1 MPLCDGCPCATDPVL
16 RSARPSLRCARGLGG
31 CRMVALPCSR
41 APPLYNRPMPAPAPA
56 SPSLRSHVTLALCTL
71 LHAFT
76 HAYGTILV
84 PLYLLMESDLKLRG
98 VWQASL
104 VVTVYGFVYCAAS
117 YGAGV
122 LADRSDRKFLLGV
135 GLVGNAAAIA
145 LMGVVRQYDLV
156 VALAIAAGLFGAL
169 FHPCANALVSA
180 HYPKS
185 PGLAIGFLGIGAGI
199 GFFVGPQYAG
209 WRAQTAG
216 WHLGAIADWQRPLLE
231 MGAVGLLSGV
241 VFLFVAKEAAGRNSV
256 RWWGRRNDNGN
267 GHPRRNRDARG
278 RSATLPPL
286 PPGEGKGEGVP
297 DSDARGFRHA
307 APERPLTPTLSR
319 GERGNE
325 PAPATSSNGNGDFHN
340 DTPGPGGGAVHAGH
354 PLGRTLRNRVVA
366 IAATLACRDFAGVSS
381 LTLASIYLQKAH
393 GMNTRQAGFVVGAMM
408 LVGVVINPLCVLVS
422 PGRRRLPA
430 LVASLVIA
438 AGSVVTVPWWSVKH
452 ILWVLVAFQACH
464 LGSYA
469 ISDAAILERVSPDV
483 RGRVVGLF
491 LTIAGTFA
499 STAPWVM
506 GAWTDALGEGAGR
519 PGAYFGPFALVGGM
533 MLLAS
538 LSAYFISKLGPPT
551 GESPVR
557 PMSEVTPATME
568 PVG

>member
-1 MPLCDGCPCATDPVL
+1 M
-16 RSARPSLRCARGLGG
+16 SARVASRTEPFPTFAADRPS
-31 CRMVALPCSR
+31 V
-41 APPLYNRPMPAPAPA
+41 
-56 SPSLRSHVTLALCTL
+56 RSHVTLALCTL

-84 PLYLLMESDLKLRG
+84 PLYLLMESDLQLRG

-104 VVTVYGFVYCAAS
+104 VVTVYGFVYCAFS
-117 YGAGV
+117 YVAGV
-122 LADRSDRKFLLGV
+122 LADQADRKFLLGV
-135 GLVGNAAAIA
+135 GLVGNAMAIA
-145 LMGVVRQYDLV
+145 LIGLVRQYDAIVL
-156 VALAIAAGLFGAL
+156 LAVLAGLFGAL

-209 WRAQTAG
+209 WRAQAGG
-216 WHLGAIADWQRPLLE
+216 WHWGSVADWQRPLLE
-231 MGAVGLLSGV
+231 MGAVGLAAGIA
-241 VFLFVAKEAAGRNSV
+241 FLFVAREAEARNRV
-256 RWWGRRNDNGN
+256 RWWGDRKDLNGDGNGN
-267 GHPRRNRDARG
+267 GQPHEEPRGDPITAP
-278 RSATLPPL
+278 T
-286 PPGEGKGEGVP
+286 KG
-297 DSDARGFRHA
+297 
-307 APERPLTPTLSR
+307 RPLGPTLR
-319 GERGNE
+319 R
-325 PAPATSSNGNGDFHN
+325 
-340 DTPGPGGGAVHAGH
+340 
-354 PLGRTLRNRVVA
+354 RVLA
-366 IAATLACRDFAGVSS
+366 IATTLACRDFAGVSS

-393 GMNTRQAGFVVGAMM
+393 GLDTRRAGFIVGAMM
-408 LVGVVINPLCVLVS
+408 LIGVVINPLCVWVS

-430 LVASLVIA
+430 LVTSLVVA
-438 AGSVVTVPWWSVKH
+438 AAIVITVPFWNVRS
-452 ILWVLVAFQACH
+452 ILWVLCAFQACH

-469 ISDAAILERVSPDV
+469 ISDAAILERVDPAV

-506 GAWTDALGEGAGR
+506 GLWTDALGDAASR
-519 PGAYFGPFALVGGM
+519 PRAYFGPFALVGGM

-538 LSAYFISKLGPPT
+538 TTAYFIARLGPPT

>member
-1 MPLCDGCPCATDPVL
+1 
-16 RSARPSLRCARGLGG
+16 
-31 CRMVALPCSR
+31 
-41 APPLYNRPMPAPAPA
+41 MPARVAPFDELLMPARRA
-56 SPSLRSHVTLALCTL
+56 GPSLRSHVTLALCTL

-84 PLYLLMESDLKLRG
+84 PLYLLMESDLHLRG

-104 VVTVYGFVYCAAS
+104 LVTVYGFVYCASS
-117 YGAGV
+117 YVAGV

-145 LMGVVRQYDLV
+145 LIGLVRQYELI
-156 VALAIAAGLFGAL
+156 VALAVAAGLFGAL

-185 PGLAIGFLGIGAGI
+185 PGVAIGFLGIGAGV

-209 WRAQTAG
+209 WRAHG
-216 WHLGAIADWQRPLLE
+216 GDWQRPLLE
-231 MGAVGLLSGV
+231 MGALGLAAGV
-241 VFLFVAKEAAGRNSV
+241 AFLFVAKEAE
-256 RWWGRRNDNGN
+256 
-267 GHPRRNRDARG
+267 ARG
-278 RSATLPPL
+278 RVAWWRGRGVSAPTLPL
-286 PPGEGKGEGVP
+286 PPGDGRGEGTFAN
-297 DSDARGFRHA
+297 DRLSTLQS
-307 APERPLTPTLSR
+307 PLTPTLSR
-319 GERGNE
+319 RERE
-325 PAPATSSNGNGDFHN
+325 QEVAPPASSNGNGKPARGV
-340 DTPGPGGGAVHAGH
+340 PGPNGSAVPTAR
-354 PLGRTLRNRVVA
+354 PLGPFLRSRVLA
-366 IAATLACRDFAGVSS
+366 IAGALACRDFAGVSS

-393 GMNTRQAGFVVGAMM
+393 GLDTRRAGFIVGAMM

-430 LVASLVIA
+430 LVISLVLA
-438 AGSVVTVPWWSVKH
+438 ACSVVTVPWWGVRN

-506 GAWTDALGEGAGR
+506 GFWTDAMGDAASR
-519 PGAYFGPFALVGGM
+519 PQSYFGPFAVVGGM
-533 MLLAS
+533 MLAAS
-538 LSAYFISKLGPPT
+538 LAAPLIARLGQPSR
-551 GESPVR
+551 ESPVAAA
-557 PMSEVTPATME
+557 SEITPATME

>member
-1 MPLCDGCPCATDPVL
+1 MPEPVA
-16 RSARPSLRCARGLGG
+16 SS
-31 CRMVALPCSR
+31 S
-41 APPLYNRPMPAPAPA
+41 PA
-56 SPSLRSHVTLALCTL
+56 LRSHVTLALCTV

-98 VWQASL
+98 VWQAAL
-104 VVTVYGFVYCAAS
+104 VVTVYGLVYCAAS
-117 YGAGV
+117 YVAGV

-145 LMGVVRQYDLV
+145 LVGVVREYELV
-156 VALAIAAGLFGAL
+156 VALAVAAGLFGAL

-180 HYPKS
+180 HYPRS
-185 PGLAIGFLGIGAGI
+185 PGLAIGFLGIGAGV

-209 WRAQTAG
+209 WRAQASG
-216 WHLGAIADWQRPLLE
+216 WHWGSMADWQRPLLE
-231 MGAVGLLSGV
+231 MGAVGLAAGIA
-241 VFLFVAKEAAGRNSV
+241 FLLVAKEADGRPPV
-256 RWWGRRNDNGN
+256 RWWWRRCDGAP
-267 GHPRRNRDARG
+267 GDVG
-278 RSATLPPL
+278 ATLVSPSS
-286 PPGEGKGEGVP
+286 
-297 DSDARGFRHA
+297 SDARARA
-307 APERPLTPTLSR
+307 RQVSPLPS
-319 GERGNE
+319 
-325 PAPATSSNGNGDFHN
+325 ASGNGQLTLPDH
-340 DTPGPGGGAVHAGH
+340 TAAH
-354 PLGRTLRNRVVA
+354 PSRALAPSLRNRVMAV
-366 IAATLACRDFAGVSS
+366 AATLACRDFAGVSS

-393 GMNTRQAGFVVGAMM
+393 AMNTRQAGFIVGAMM
-408 LVGVVINPLCVLVS
+408 LVGVVVNPLCVLVS

-430 LVASLVIA
+430 LVVALVLA
-438 AGSVVTVPWWSVKH
+438 AGVVVTVPWWETRH

-506 GAWTDALGEGAGR
+506 GFWTDAMGDSAAR
-519 PGAYFGPFALVGGM
+519 PSSYFGPFALVGGM
-533 MLLAS
+533 MLVAS
-538 LSAYFISKLGPPT
+538 MSAFFIARLGHPT
-551 GESPVR
+551 GASPVR
-557 PMSEVTPATME
+557 PMSEVTPAMLE

>member
-1 MPLCDGCPCATDPVL
+1 MSDPTYQD
-16 RSARPSLRCARGLGG
+16 SP
-31 CRMVALPCSR
+31 
-41 APPLYNRPMPAPAPA
+41 
-56 SPSLRSHVTLALCTL
+56 PSLRSHVTLGLCAL

-117 YGAGV
+117 YPAGV

-135 GLVGNAAAIA
+135 GLFGNAAAIA
-145 LMGVVRQYDLV
+145 LIGIVRQYELV
-156 VALAIAAGLFGAL
+156 LALSVAAGLFGAL

-185 PGLAIGFLGIGAGI
+185 PGLAIGFLGIGAGV

-216 WHLGAIADWQRPLLE
+216 WHWGSVADWQRPLLE
-231 MGAVGLLSGV
+231 MGAVGLAAGIA
-241 VFLFVAKEAAGRNSV
+241 FLLVAKEAEPRTAIGWSRK
-256 RWWGRRNDNGN
+256 RREAQPALQTLAPILPLSPGE
-267 GHPRRNRDARG
+267 ARG
-278 RSATLPPL
+278 D
-286 PPGEGKGEGVP
+286 GVP
-297 DSDARGFRHA
+297 ETGMAYDAQPSF
-307 APERPLTPTLSR
+307 ERPLSPPLSR
-319 GERGNE
+319 AERGQE
-325 PAPATSSNGNGDFHN
+325 PTSRASSDGNGQFAH

-354 PLGRTLRNRVVA
+354 TLGPTLRNRMLAVA
-366 IAATLACRDFAGVSS
+366 AALACRDFAGVSS

-393 GMNTRQAGFVVGAMM
+393 GMNTRQAGFIVGAMM

-430 LVASLVIA
+430 LVISLALA
-438 AGSVVTVPWWSVKH
+438 AASVVTVPWWGVNH

-506 GAWTDALGEGAGR
+506 GFWTDALGESASR
-519 PGAYFGPFALVGGM
+519 ARAYFGPFALVGGM
-533 MLLAS
+533 MLFAS
-538 LSAYFISKLGPPT
+538 TSAYFIAKLGKAT

>member
-1 MPLCDGCPCATDPVL
+1 MAARIAREPELLPTF
-16 RSARPSLRCARGLGG
+16 RSHGPS
-31 CRMVALPCSR
+31 V
-41 APPLYNRPMPAPAPA
+41 
-56 SPSLRSHVTLALCTL
+56 RSHVTLALCTV

-84 PLYLLMESDLKLRG
+84 PLYLLMESDLRLRG

-104 VVTVYGFVYCAAS
+104 VVTVYGFVYCAFS
-117 YGAGV
+117 YVAGV

-145 LMGVVRQYDLV
+145 LIGLVRQYELIV
-156 VALAIAAGLFGAL
+156 VLAVLAGLFGAL

-209 WRAQTAG
+209 WRAQASG
-216 WHLGAIADWQRPLLE
+216 WHWGSIADWQRPLLE
-231 MGAVGLLSGV
+231 MGAAGLAAGI
-241 VFLFVAKEAAGRNSV
+241 VFLFVAKEAEARKPVG
-256 RWWGRRNDNGN
+256 WWGGRKGLNGN
-267 GHPRRNRDARG
+267 G
-278 RSATLPPL
+278 
-286 PPGEGKGEGVP
+286 
-297 DSDARGFRHA
+297 
-307 APERPLTPTLSR
+307 
-319 GERGNE
+319 
-325 PAPATSSNGNGDFHN
+325 NGNGNGQPHEDER
-340 DTPGPGGGAVHAGH
+340 GPSGAVAKKGR
-354 PLGRTLRNRVVA
+354 PLGPVLRKRVLAV
-366 IAATLACRDFAGVSS
+366 AATLACRDFAGVAS

-393 GMNTRQAGFVVGAMM
+393 GLDTRRAGFIVGAMM
-408 LVGVVINPLCVLVS
+408 LIGVVINPLCVWAS

-430 LVASLVIA
+430 LVASLVVSA
-438 AGSVVTVPWWSVKH
+438 LVVVTVPFWHVRH
-452 ILWVLVAFQACH
+452 ILWVLCAFQACH

-469 ISDAAILERVSPDV
+469 ISDAALLERVSPDV

-491 LTIAGTFA
+491 LTVAGTFA

-506 GAWTDALGEGAGR
+506 GFWTDALGDAASQPR
-519 PGAYFGPFALVGGM
+519 AYFGPFALVGTM

-538 LSAYFISKLGPPT
+538 TSALFISRLGPAT
-551 GESPVR
+551 GESPVG